1 MYQYLLVNLILVKEL
16 KQHIDNKAKV
26 KLNRDYKK
34 RKNSKFSEKL
44 TFHTPSYTN

>member
-26 KLNRDYKK
+26 KLSRDYKK
-34 RKNSKFSEKL
+34 KNGKFSEKL
-44 TFHTPSYTN
+44 TSHILSYTN